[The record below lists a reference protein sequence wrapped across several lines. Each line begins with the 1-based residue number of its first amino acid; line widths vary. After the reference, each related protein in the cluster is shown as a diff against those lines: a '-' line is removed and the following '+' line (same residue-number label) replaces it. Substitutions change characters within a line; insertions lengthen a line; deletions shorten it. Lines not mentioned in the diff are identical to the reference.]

1 MTQLM
6 PQTGIDVADRLR
18 ALLYGSIEVPGAK
31 VGTTKITTAAKAK

>member
-6 PQTGIDVADRLR
+6 PQTGIDVTDRLR

-31 VGTTKITTAAKAK
+31 LGSMKLTAAGKK

>member
-6 PQTGIDVADRLR
+6 PQTGIDVTDRLR

-31 VGTTKITTAAKAK
+31 VGRMKLSAVEAK